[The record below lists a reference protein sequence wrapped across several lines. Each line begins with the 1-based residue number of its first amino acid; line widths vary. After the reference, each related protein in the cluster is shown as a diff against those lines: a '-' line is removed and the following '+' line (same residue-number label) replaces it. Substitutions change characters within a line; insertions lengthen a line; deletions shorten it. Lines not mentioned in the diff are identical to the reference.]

1 VPLLPAVSQCYMQ
14 DTVLG
19 CTRASVSDYNEFDGH
34 SMGYTKGYQQDQKS
48 SDDWNSDAVL
58 RVKQRRSKSLDI

>member
-1 VPLLPAVSQCYMQ
+1 MLS
-14 DTVLG
+14 

-34 SMGYTKGYQQDQKS
+34 SMGYTKRYKQDQKS

-58 RVKQRRSKSLDI
+58 RAKQTGSKSLDI